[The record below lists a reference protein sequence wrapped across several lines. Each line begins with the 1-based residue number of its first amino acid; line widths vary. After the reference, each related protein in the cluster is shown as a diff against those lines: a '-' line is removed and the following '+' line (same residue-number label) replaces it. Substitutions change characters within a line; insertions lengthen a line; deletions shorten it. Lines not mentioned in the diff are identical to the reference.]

1 MFKKNKLALA
11 ISAVC
16 SVMAG
21 TYGSIAIAQN
31 VKVDINANVEHA
43 VNGVSNFGRERR
55 IMIHANSIENDFLGE
70 KEKLDYLM
78 ELGVN
83 FGRDTGL
90 PMYQFKQTKGDKSK
104 STPAGQGP
112 AFPYGHADVHDSDSL
127 KTGADGYFYLLG
139 TKYED
144 SQAYFDRDS
153 AMIMGSQPK
162 PAFPN
167 WSSYSWFGGGLQS
180 DTPWR
185 PRTMKQAADWY
196 AEFLDEFYV
205 KREGTV
211 NAPSMPQYWEV
222 VNEPDMQLNT
232 TGPEG
237 HLSTWEELFDYHNVV
252 ANTVRAKL
260 GSKAPKIGGMTWG
273 LHDLHAGDA
282 TAFGAPRLKG
292 NALLNAFYGNDPG
305 SVKIKNTIR
314 SGIFADSATMADTN
328 TNRNWYQWDVLW
340 KGFMDAA
347 GTNMDF
353 YSIHL
358 YDWPLWNTNGGSIRT
373 GFHNEGVMDLLEW
386 YDTKMLN
393 QRNEVIVSEYG
404 SVTGKYQEQGTTI
417 DRIRMRW
424 EKLKPFSQMMMQF
437 MERPDYI
444 TASLP
449 FITVKAEWGD
459 GGLTTPYSQTLLDRD
474 YSTCDVQGQQYI
486 NCTWNFNPAI
496 HWYELWRDVEGKRI
510 DTYSTDRD
518 VQVDAYVN
526 SKNGKH
532 HMYVI
537 LNSLETTQTNIDLAF
552 AGINNNAIRKVTMRH
567 LYLDENI
574 DGDNNLSN
582 GKGKPIMAE
591 AQLAALPDSVT
602 LAPEATIILDIEYNK
617 AINPNKLSQERKY
630 PAEPLVAA
638 APHRVSVPG
647 VLTANVNGVPKPAK
661 GEAQLRVTGA
671 FFLNNQF
678 SADTSDSR
686 VYLRINGNDVA
697 FNSDWRGTDNRG
709 KNRQMATLEIP
720 FPVSYLSN
728 NGNNQVEFSM
738 LANGD
743 VAAVSMQVW
752 DMNQQLTRSVEG
764 NCNPCTGVNGF
775 RILGSSSAN
784 LKVTQSK
791 ALATKFTPSTAS
803 NKQVVWSSS
812 NPSVVSVDQNGLLTG
827 TGVGNAT
834 ITARSVDGNIQDQVT
849 VNVTRLVPNSVNIV
863 GTPSTFYIGATKKLS
878 AAVRPIHVENRTV
891 QWSSSNPAIATID
904 TDGVVTG
911 VAAGTTT
918 ITARTQDGGL
928 VATTNLSVSSLAVTD
943 FSVTPANTIIPVGD
957 TFTISTEFVPA
968 NASDQS
974 VSWQSS
980 NPAVAT
986 VNNGVIRA
994 VAAGNAT
1001 ITARSNSSGLSDTVT
1016 VTSINVTRAPI
1027 IVEAESFVRTGGLFG
1042 GFVKSATGIN
1052 DNQTGD
1058 WAEYNVTFNEAG
1070 TYQFFIDT
1078 GTKTTGGI
1086 VEMSLNGNLA
1096 ASGVVPNTGDWDSMV
1111 RTVISNNVTV
1121 PNAGTYTVR
1130 LTGAGQPAV
1139 WVWNSDKF
1147 GFTKLT
1153 N

>member
-1 MFKKNKLALA
+1 MFQKNKLTLAL
-11 ISAVC
+11 SAAA
-16 SVMAG
+16 SVLAG
-21 TYGSIAIAQN
+21 ASSCATFAQN

-90 PMYQFKQTKGDKSK
+90 PMYYFRQTKGDKSQ
-104 STPAGQGP
+104 STPPGQEL
-112 AFPYGHADVHDSDSL
+112 FPYGYADVHDSDSL
-127 KTGADGYFYLLG
+127 KSGADGYFYLLEN
-139 TKYED
+139 KYED

-196 AEFLDEFYV
+196 AEFLEEFYI

-211 NAPSMPQYWEV
+211 NAPSMPAYWEV

-237 HLSTWEELFDYHNVV
+237 HLSTWEELFDYHNEV
-252 ANTVRAKL
+252 ADTVRAKL
-260 GSKAPKIGGMTWG
+260 GTKAPKIGGMTWG

-282 TAFGAPRLKG
+282 TAFGSPRLKG
-292 NALLNAFYGNDPG
+292 NALLNAFYGNDPV
-305 SVKIKNTIR
+305 SVQIKDTIR
-314 SGIFADSATMADTN
+314 NGIFADSATMADTN

-347 GTNMDF
+347 GKNMDF

-358 YDWPLWNTNGGSIRT
+358 YDWPLWNTAGGSVRT
-373 GFHNEGVMDLLEW
+373 GLHNEGVMDLLEW
-386 YDTKMLN
+386 YDTKMLD

-404 SVTGKYQEQGTTI
+404 SVTGKYQQEGTTI

-459 GGLTTPYSQTLLDRD
+459 AGLTAPYAQTLLDRD
-474 YSTCDVQGQQYI
+474 YSTCDVQGQQYV

-496 HWYELWRDVEGKRI
+496 HWYELWRDIEGTRI

-518 VQVDAYVN
+518 IQVDAYV
-526 SKNGKH
+526 KNANNEH

-537 LNSLETTQTNIDLAF
+537 LNSLEPSETTVDLAL
-552 AGINNNAIRKVTMRH
+552 AGISNNPIRSIKMRH

-574 DGDNNLSN
+574 DADNNLAN

-591 AQLAALPDSVT
+591 AT
-602 LAPEATIILDIEYNK
+602 LSSIPKSITIAPEATVILDIEYKK
-617 AINPNKLSQERKY
+617 ALNPNKLSQERKY

-638 APHRVSVPG
+638 APHRVSVPS
-647 VLTANVNGVPKPAK
+647 VLRARVNGVPKPAK

-671 FFLNNQF
+671 FFLNGQLT
-678 SADTSDSR
+678 ADTSDSR
-686 VYLRINGNDVA
+686 VYLKINGNDVS
-697 FNSDWRGTDNRG
+697 FDPDWRGIDNRG
-709 KNRQMATLEIP
+709 QNRQMATLEIP
-720 FPVSYLSN
+720 FPVSYLNN
-728 NGNNQVEFSM
+728 NGNNNVEFSM

-743 VAAVSMQVW
+743 VAAVSIQVW
-752 DMNQQLTRSVEG
+752 DMEQQLVRSVEA
-764 NCNPCTGVNGF
+764 NCNPCIPVSGFSITG
-775 RILGSSSAN
+775 SHSAN

-791 ALATKFTPSTAS
+791 ALATQFSPQLAS
-803 NKQVVWSSS
+803 NKRVNWVSS
-812 NPSVVSVDQNGLLTG
+812 NPSIVSVDQNGIITG

-834 ITARSVDGNIQDQVT
+834 ITARTVDGNIQDQVT
-849 VNVTRLVPNSVNIV
+849 VSVAKLRPNSVSIV
-863 GTPSTFYIGATKKLS
+863 GIPSTFYVGATKQLS
-878 AAVRPIHVENRTV
+878 AAVRPIHAENRRV
-891 QWSSSNPAIATID
+891 QWSSSNPAIASVDANGI
-904 TDGVVTG
+904 VTA
-911 VAAGTTT
+911 VKAGNVT
-918 ITARTQDGGL
+918 ITARTLDGGL
-928 VATTNLSVSSLAVTD
+928 VATENLTVSLLAVNA
-943 FSVTPANTIIPVGD
+943 FSVTPSDTIIPVGD
-957 TFTISTEFVPA
+957 DFTVNTLFEPA

-974 VSWQSS
+974 VTWQSS
-980 NPAVAT
+980 NPNVAT
-986 VNNGVIRA
+986 VSNGVITA
-994 VAAGNAT
+994 VNAGTAT
-1001 ITARSNSSGLSDTVT
+1001 ITATSNASGLSDTVT
-1016 VTSINVTRAPI
+1016 VTAVNVTHAPI
-1027 IVEAESFVRTGGLFG
+1027 IVEAESFIRTGGLFG
-1042 GFVKSATGIN
+1042 GFVRSATGIN

-1058 WAEYNVTFNEAG
+1058 WGEYNVTFSQSG

-1078 GTKTTGGI
+1078 GTPANGGI
-1086 VEMSLNGNLA
+1086 VELSINGDLV
-1096 ASGVVPNTGDWDSMV
+1096 ASGGIPNTGNWDTMA
-1111 RTVISNNVTV
+1111 RTVISNNIRIPT
-1121 PNAGTYTVR
+1121 AGSYTIR
-1130 LTGAGQPAV
+1130 LTGAGQPAA